1 MDLTLLKDF
10 NKSVW
15 YRGNKV
21 LKTIDCAENIVKF
34 SNNDVIQQKGRETY
48 INDNL
53 MSNIP
58 DLTLEELMFIYY
70 EYLKAKGYK
79 FLGV

>member
-15 YRGNKV
+15 YRGSKI
-21 LKTIDCAENIVKF
+21 LKTVACSKNIIKF
-34 SNNDVIQQKGRETY
+34 SNNDIIEFKNNQTY
-48 INDNL
+48 INNNL
-53 MSNIP
+53 FSNIP
-58 DLTLEELMFIYY
+58 DLNITELMEIYY

-79 FLGV
+79 FLNV